1 LHSCLS
7 VVIIGEVVKIET
19 FLKGDTMKINFQTAQ
34 LSRPQRESLLAV
46 LDVLQSENENEIEVT
61 PVEFPLKFRVKLDDD
76 IEMVVGWN
84 PESDS
89 YSGITAKTEPEPD
102 PIPESKKDTV
112 DLPKQKPEEGELI
125 AALDNAGNVVAGP
138 ELVMSEVGKRVQAL
152 AWELSKICQPL
163 DDFRRGEVWIQFTK
177 NFIKEFME

>member
-1 LHSCLS
+1 M
-7 VVIIGEVVKIET
+7 IGEVVKIET

-61 PVEFPLKFRVKLDDD
+61 PIEFPIKFRVKLDDD

-89 YSGITAKTEPEPD
+89 YSGITAKTEPEPKPD
-102 PIPESKKDTV
+102 PIPESQKDTV
-112 DLPKQKPEEGELI
+112 DLPEPTQQLAKS
-125 AALDNAGNVVAGP
+125 VVGQ
-138 ELVMSEVGKRVQAL
+138 RVEAL
-152 AWELSKICQPL
+152 AMALVNLSKPL
-163 DDFRRGEVWIQFTK
+163 GTYQRSEIWMQFC
-177 NFIKEFME
+177 NIYVKELMK

>member
-1 LHSCLS
+1 
-7 VVIIGEVVKIET
+7 
-19 FLKGDTMKINFQTAQ
+19 MKINFNTAQ

-46 LDVLQSENENEIEVT
+46 LDVLQSENQNEIEIT

-112 DLPKQKPEEGELI
+112 DLPKPESEINIDLDMAGKVIPGELTKS
-125 AALDNAGNVVAGP
+125 
-138 ELVMSEVGKRVQAL
+138 ELGQRVQAL
-152 AWELSKICQPL
+152 AWELAKMVKPL
-163 DDFRRGEVWIQFTK
+163 NTYQRGEVWIQFTQT
-177 NFIKEFME
+177 FIKEVIE